1 MSYNIPTAHVKQFS
15 DNFEL
20 TPQQTSTLLRKTVL
34 EETIK
39 GKEALFDQV
48 GVSHA
53 VEMLERHGDT
63 PMVNL
68 PHSRR
73 LLRLRDF
80 SWAEMISNKKKKKML
95 GDPTSEYL
103 QSGIAAMNRIIDT
116 LIVDAALG
124 AAFTGVNGTDVT
136 NPQSALAVGSG
147 AAARFTLDKILAAKK
162 QLDKGNAPKN
172 DRYFVVTSTQMEDLL
187 KIEKLTSADYNT
199 VRGLVDGSI
208 DSFAGFKFISLE
220 DSRDGT
226 DTNLIL
232 PKDSSNNRRCF
243 AFQKNGLKLGL
254 GQEIKTSISIRNDK
268 NDENQVLIKMSANAT
283 RIHEKLV
290 FETPCAE

>member
-1 MSYNIPTAHVKQFS
+1 MSFNISTALVKQFS

-20 TPQQTSTLLRKTVL
+20 TPQQTSTLLRGTVL
-34 EETIK
+34 EERIT

-53 VEMLERHGDT
+53 VEMTERHGDT
-63 PMVNL
+63 PMVNI

-73 LLRLRDF
+73 LLRLKDF
-80 SWAEMISNKKKKKML
+80 SWAEFITSEDKAKML

-103 QSGIAAMNRIIDT
+103 QSGIAAMNRVIDT
-116 LIVDAALG
+116 LIIDAALG
-124 AAFTGVNGTDVT
+124 NALTGADGTTVT
-136 NPQSALAVGSG
+136 APQSALAVGSN
-147 AAARFTLDKILAAKK
+147 AAARFTLEKILSAKK
-162 QLDKGNAPKN
+162 ELDKGNAPKN
-172 DRYFVVTSTQMEDLL
+172 DRYFVVTSAQMEDLL

-208 DSFAGFKFISLE
+208 DSFAGFKFITIN
-220 DSRDGT
+220 DSRDAT

-232 PKDSSNNRRCF
+232 PKNTAGNRRCF

-254 GQEIKTSISIRNDK
+254 GQDIKTSISIRHDK
-268 NDENQVLIKMSANAT
+268 NDENQLLIKMSANAT
-283 RIHEKLV
+283 RMHEKLV
-290 FETPCAE
+290 IEVPCTE

>member
-1 MSYNIPTAHVKQFS
+1 MSYNISTALVKQFS

-20 TPQQTSTLLRKTVL
+20 TPQQLSTLLRRTVL
-34 EETIK
+34 EEKIT

-53 VEMLERHGDT
+53 VEMNERHGDT

-80 SWAEMISNKKKKKML
+80 SWAEMISNEDKAKML

-103 QSGIAAMNRIIDT
+103 QSGIAAMNRVIDT

-124 AAFTGVNGTDVT
+124 NAFTGVNGTDVT
-136 NPQSALAVGSG
+136 APQSALAVGSG
-147 AAARFTLDKILAAKK
+147 DDARFTLNKILAAKK

-208 DSFAGFKFISLE
+208 ETFAGFKFISLE

-232 PKDSSNNRRCF
+232 PKDSSGNRRCF

-254 GQEIKTSISIRNDK
+254 GQDIKTSISVRHDK

-283 RIHEKLV
+283 RMHEKLV
-290 FETPCAE
+290 YEVPCAE

>member
-1 MSYNIPTAHVKQFS
+1 MSYNISTALVKQFH

-20 TPQQTSTLLRKTVL
+20 TPQQTSTLLRRTVL
-34 EETIK
+34 EEKIK

-63 PMVNL
+63 PMVNI

-80 SWAEMISNKKKKKML
+80 SWGEMISNEDKLKML
-95 GDPTSEYL
+95 GEPTNEYL
-103 QSGIAAMNRIIDT
+103 QSGIAAMNRVIDS

-124 AAFTGVNGTDVT
+124 TSLTGANGTTVT
-136 NPQSALAVGSG
+136 NPQTALAVGSS

-162 QLDKGNAPKN
+162 QLDIGNAPAN
-172 DRYFVVTSTQMEDLL
+172 DRYFVVTSTQMDDLL

-208 DSFAGFKFISLE
+208 DSFAGFKFITIN
-220 DSRDGT
+220 DSRD
-226 DTNLIL
+226 DTSDNSIL
-232 PKDSSNNRRCF
+232 PKSGSNRRCF
-243 AFQKNGLKLGL
+243 AFQKNGIKLGL
-254 GQEIKTSISIRNDK
+254 GEEIKTSISIRHDK
-268 NDENQVLIKMSANAT
+268 NDDKQLLIKMSANAT
-283 RIHEKLV
+283 RMHEGLV
-290 FETPCAE
+290 LEVPCAE

>member
-1 MSYNIPTAHVKQFS
+1 MSYNISTALVKQFS

-20 TPQQTSTLLRKTVL
+20 TPQQLSTLLRRTVL
-34 EETIK
+34 EEKIT

-53 VEMLERHGDT
+53 VEMNERHGDT

-80 SWAEMISNKKKKKML
+80 SWAEMISNEDKAKML

-103 QSGIAAMNRIIDT
+103 QSGIAAMNRVIDT

-124 AAFTGVNGTDVT
+124 NAFTGVNGTDVT
-136 NPQSALAVGSG
+136 APQSALAVGSG
-147 AAARFTLDKILAAKK
+147 DDARFTLNKILAAKK

-172 DRYFVVTSTQMEDLL
+172 DRYFVITSTQMEDLL
-187 KIEKLTSADYNT
+187 KIKELTSADYNT

-208 DSFAGFKFISLE
+208 ETFAGFKFISLD

-232 PKDSSNNRRCF
+232 PKSGNNRRCF

-254 GQEIKTSISIRNDK
+254 GQDIKTSISVRHDK

-283 RIHEKLV
+283 RMHEKLV

>member
-1 MSYNIPTAHVKQFS
+1 MSYNISTALVKQFH

-20 TPQQTSTLLRKTVL
+20 TPQQTSTLIRRNVL
-34 EETIK
+34 EEKIK

-63 PMVNL
+63 PMVNI

-80 SWAEMISNKKKKKML
+80 SWGEMISSEDKLKML
-95 GDPTSEYL
+95 GEPTNEYL
-103 QSGIAAMNRIIDT
+103 QSGIAAMNRVIDS

-124 AAFTGVNGTDVT
+124 TSLTGANGTTVT
-136 NPQSALAVGSG
+136 DPQTALAVGSS

-162 QLDKGNAPKN
+162 QLDIGNAPAN
-172 DRYFVVTSTQMEDLL
+172 DRYFVVTSTQMDDLL

-208 DSFAGFKFISLE
+208 DSFAGFKFITIN
-220 DSRDGT
+220 DSRD
-226 DTNLIL
+226 DTSTNSIL
-232 PKDSSNNRRCF
+232 PKSGSNRRCF
-243 AFQKNGLKLGL
+243 AFQKNGIKLGL
-254 GQEIKTSISIRNDK
+254 GEEIKTSISIRHDK
-268 NDENQVLIKMSANAT
+268 NDDKQLLIKMSANAT
-283 RIHEKLV
+283 RMHEGLV
-290 FETPCAE
+290 LEVPCAE

>member
-1 MSYNIPTAHVKQFS
+1 MSYNISTALVKQFH

-20 TPQQTSTLLRKTVL
+20 TPQQTSTLLRRTVL
-34 EETIK
+34 EEKIK

-63 PMVNL
+63 PMVNI

-80 SWAEMISNKKKKKML
+80 SWGEMISSEDKLKML
-95 GDPTSEYL
+95 GEPTNEYL
-103 QSGIAAMNRIIDT
+103 QSGIAAMNRVIDS

-124 AAFTGVNGTDVT
+124 TSLTGANGTTVT
-136 NPQSALAVGSG
+136 NPQTALAVGSS

-162 QLDKGNAPKN
+162 QLDIGNAPAN
-172 DRYFVVTSTQMEDLL
+172 DRYFVVTSTQMDDLL

-208 DSFAGFKFISLE
+208 DSFAGFKFITIN
-220 DSRDGT
+220 DSRD
-226 DTNLIL
+226 DTSTNSIL
-232 PKDSSNNRRCF
+232 PKSGSNRRCF
-243 AFQKNGLKLGL
+243 AFQKNGIKLGL
-254 GQEIKTSISIRNDK
+254 GEEIKTSISIRHDK
-268 NDENQVLIKMSANAT
+268 NDDKQLLIKMSANAT
-283 RIHEKLV
+283 RMHEGLV
-290 FETPCAE
+290 LEVPCAE

>member
-1 MSYNIPTAHVKQFS
+1 MSYNISTALVKQFH

-20 TPQQTSTLLRKTVL
+20 TPQQTSTLLRRTVL
-34 EETIK
+34 EEKIK

-63 PMVNL
+63 PMVNI

-80 SWAEMISNKKKKKML
+80 SWGEMISSEDKLKML
-95 GDPTSEYL
+95 GEPTNEYL
-103 QSGIAAMNRIIDT
+103 QSGIAAMNRVIDT

-124 AAFTGVNGTDVT
+124 TALTGANGTTVT
-136 NPQSALAVGSG
+136 NPQTALAVGSG

-162 QLDKGNAPKN
+162 QLDIGNAPAN
-172 DRYFVVTSTQMEDLL
+172 DRYFVVTSTQMDDLL

-208 DSFAGFKFISLE
+208 DSFAGFKFITIN
-220 DSRDGT
+220 DSRDAT
-226 DTNLIL
+226 STNSIL
-232 PKDSSNNRRCF
+232 SKSGNNRRCF
-243 AFQKNGLKLGL
+243 AFQKNGIKLGL
-254 GQEIKTSISIRNDK
+254 GEEIKTSISIRNDK
-268 NDENQVLIKMSANAT
+268 NDDKQLLIKMSANAT
-283 RIHEKLV
+283 RMHEGLV
-290 FETPCAE
+290 LEVPCAE